1 MEDANK
7 VEQALSV
14 EKVRQIEGSGE
25 NNVDEK
31 KKVVSLLRLFMAC
44 MVSGGIQY
52 GWALQLSLLS
62 PYSQVRRSMPLL
74 VPTPFTPFVGDSVH
88 VHVDLLSDLID
99 LLVADSWDSSQVR
112 FLDLDLRTDSWICGE

>member
-62 PYSQVRRSMPLL
+62 PYSQVRRSMPLF
-74 VPTPFTPFVGDSVH
+74 VPTPFTPFAGDSVH